1 MHSPSQSLWSSD
13 GEEVHSVTLD
23 FLFIGIR
30 TITVLQCCGPAT
42 STKAAML
49 SVLLP
54 LWCPSTAFKIRI
66 LNHYFVT
73 NDFEAIDQ
81 HLMQPCTK
89 QVNCPKLFQKQTA
102 LKKLRLWWPTEKCQ
116 PLINCYRL
124 HLMSMLQPKRIG
136 YDLIVFFSSQTT
148 TDRTKT

>member
-1 MHSPSQSLWSSD
+1 MHSLSQSLWSSD

-54 LWCPSTAFKIRI
+54 LWCPSTAFKIQN

-73 NDFEAIDQ
+73 NYIEAIDQ
-81 HLMQPCTK
+81 HLMQLYTK
-89 QVNCPKLFQKQTA
+89 WVNCP
-102 LKKLRLWWPTEKCQ
+102 
-116 PLINCYRL
+116 
-124 HLMSMLQPKRIG
+124 
-136 YDLIVFFSSQTT
+136 
-148 TDRTKT
+148 

>member
-13 GEEVHSVTLD
+13 REEVHSVTLE

-42 STKAAML
+42 GTQAARL

-66 LNHYFVT
+66 LNHQFVT
-73 NDFEAIDQ
+73 NDVEAIDQ
-81 HLMQPCTK
+81 HLIQPYTNW
-89 QVNCPKLFQKQTA
+89 VNCPKLFQKQNA
-102 LKKLRLWWPTEKCQ
+102 LKELMPQWTTEKCQ
-116 PLINCYRL
+116 LLIHSGL
-124 HLMSMLQPKRIG
+124 HP
-136 YDLIVFFSSQTT
+136 YDEYLI
-148 TDRTKT
+148 KGL